1 LHRKQNSIT
10 ADRENKIFTIKSTIM
25 KKLLFITMITLLFVQ
40 GVKAQD
46 KVSEFKI
53 FDHVSAGLS
62 LGTTGI
68 DIDVAAPITEY
79 VQVRAGYSFLPQITV
94 KTDVDYKASGNYNQ
108 TKVEGKLKWGHFKLL
123 FDVFPFRNST
133 FHATL
138 GTYIG
143 TGELMTAQNLEPIVG
158 VQEGEGLE
166 IGDYIISPDAQG
178 IARASIKVNNFKPYA
193 GVGIG
198 HAVPRKRFGV
208 SGDLGVMFWG
218 SPKVFEKQTGHDVE
232 VKSSDLGSNGGG
244 VIKTISK
251 VTVLPVLTVRI
262 TGRIL

>member
-1 LHRKQNSIT
+1 
-10 ADRENKIFTIKSTIM
+10 M
-25 KKLLFITMITLLFVQ
+25 KKPLFITMIMLLLVQ
-40 GVKAQD
+40 GIKAQD

-68 DIDVAAPITEY
+68 DIDFATPITEY
-79 VQVRAGYSFLPQITV
+79 VQVRAGYSFLPQITA
-94 KTDVDYKASGNYNQ
+94 KADVDYKTSGTYKQ
-108 TKVEGKLKWGHFKLL
+108 TKVEGKIKWGHFKLL
-123 FDVFPFRNST
+123 FDVFPFKSSS

-143 TGELMTAQNLEPIVG
+143 TSELLTAENLDPIVG
-158 VQEGEGLE
+158 IKSGEGLE
-166 IGDYIISPDAQG
+166 IGDYIISPDKNG
-178 IARASIKVNNFKPYA
+178 IARASIKVNSFKPYV

-198 HAVPRKRFGV
+198 RAVPRKRFGV
-208 SGDLGVMFWG
+208 SGDLGIMLWG
-218 SPKVFEKQTGHDVE
+218 SPKVYEKQTGNDVE